1 MAKDINIHIKTP
13 GAKQAK
19 QQLEGVGRASKQVG
33 DKTSHGARKGA
44 DGMDKLSQ
52 SATSTEGR
60 FSKLTRGL
68 TTWVTGLLGITV
80 IIAGVTKAIRVQGEA
95 LKEHAEIA
103 AEQQKKLLALQAMG
117 TFFEEHPEARKEVA
131 AYAEFGRRPFE
142 EVAGA
147 WYALESKGAGL
158 TKEQKAGIMREA
170 LELGRMEP
178 ESDLKSIV
186 DVFSIYAKETRQK
199 DINQVQ
205 NVIRQTLS
213 QAGAELSQM
222 GQYLPRF
229 LSLGIAGGLTGAETA
244 GLWAFATTRAPTP
257 ESATVG
263 IRNIFAALQGKGT
276 PESQK
281 LLQGLGITPEMNIFQ
296 QLSALSAA
304 QRGGRFGVPEAEV
317 IAGRENIAV
326 LLSMLTEPTAM
337 MQTVRQVTGVARPDI
352 DITGEKLK
360 QIMGADKFARLEER
374 GRQLDVEIQNI
385 KGQNIKALE
394 WDVYLKQYEKE
405 MREAGTSE
413 YIIEYQLWKFR
424 QAAGFGAEPGPQW
437 LMEPSGGI
445 APEFSRPFS
454 EFPEAPLAE
463 PGGGIVVHYHNDT
476 IYNPRAGSDE
486 RGPRVGFD

>member
-1 MAKDINIHIKTP
+1 MAKDVNIHVKTP
-13 GAKQAK
+13 GAQQAK
-19 QQLEGVGRASKQVG
+19 QRLEGIGKASKGVG
-33 DKTSHGARKGA
+33 DSAHRGGRKGA
-44 DGMDKLSQ
+44 EGMRELDQ
-52 SATSTEGR
+52 SAAKTKGG
-60 FSKLTRGL
+60 FSKLRSSIAS
-68 TTWVTGLLGITV
+68 WVTGIIGITA
-80 IIAGVTKAIRVQGEA
+80 IIRGITAAIRAQSEA
-95 LKEHAEIA
+95 IKEHAQIA

-142 EVAGA
+142 QVAEA
-147 WYALESKGAGL
+147 WYSLESKGAGL

-178 ESDLKSIV
+178 EADLKSII

-263 IRNIFAALQGKGT
+263 IRNIFAALRGKGT

-281 LLQGLGITPEMNIFQ
+281 LLQQLGITPEMNIFE
-296 QLSALSAA
+296 QLTALSAA
-304 QRGGRFGVPEAEV
+304 QKAGKFGVPEAEM

-337 MQTVRQVTGVARPDI
+337 METVRQVTRVARPDI
-352 DITGEKLK
+352 DITREKLER
-360 QIMGADKFARLEER
+360 IMGTDEVARLEEER
-374 GRQLDVEIQNI
+374 RRLDVVIR
-385 KGQNIKALE
+385 NIKAQDVRALQ
-394 WDVYLKQYEKE
+394 WDVSLREYEKQ
-405 MREAGTSE
+405 MREADVPES
-413 YIIEYQLWKFR
+413 IIRYQLWKYR
-424 QAAGFGAEPGPQW
+424 TGGGFGMEPGPNW
-437 LMEPSGGI
+437 FLEPLGK
-445 APEFSRPFS
+445 FS
-454 EFPEAPLAE
+454 EFPAQQRGPV
-463 PGGGIVVHYHNDT
+463 IINDNS
-476 IYNPRAGSDE
+476 IKYYPRVGSDE
-486 RGPRVGFD
+486 RGPRVPQSIR

>member
-1 MAKDINIHIKTP
+1 MAKDINIHVKTP
-13 GAKQAK
+13 GAAQAK
-19 QQLEGVGRASKQVG
+19 QQLDGVGKASEHLRDSCGRFTKQ
-33 DKTSHGARKGA
+33 GAE
-44 DGMDKLSQ
+44 GMNGFGQ
-52 SATSTEGR
+52 SVTSTESR
-60 FSKLTRGL
+60 FSKLTSSIKS
-68 TTWVTGLLGITV
+68 WVTGIVGIAVIIRGITS
-80 IIAGVTKAIRVQGEA
+80 AIRAQSEA
-95 LKEHAEIA
+95 IKEHAQIA

-117 TFFEEHPEARKEVA
+117 VFFEEHPEVRKEVA

-142 EVAGA
+142 EIAAA
-147 WYALESKGAGL
+147 WYGLESKGAGL
-158 TKEQKAGIMREA
+158 TKEQKVGIMREA

-178 ESDLKSIV
+178 EADLKSIV
-186 DVFSIYAKETRQK
+186 DVFSIYAKEARQK

-205 NVIRQTLS
+205 NIIRQTLS

-229 LSLGIAGGLTGAETA
+229 LALGIAGGLTGAETA

-304 QRGGRFGVPEAEV
+304 QGVGRFGVPEAET

-337 MQTVRQVTGVARPDI
+337 METVRQVTRVARPDI

-360 QIMGADKFARLEER
+360 QIMGTDKFARLEER
-374 GRQLDVEIQNI
+374 RRQLDVIIQNI
-385 KGQNIKALE
+385 KGQDIRALE
-394 WDVYLKQYEKE
+394 WDVYLKDYERQ
-405 MREAGTSE
+405 MREAGVSE
-413 YIIEYQLWKFR
+413 YIIQWQLKKYGI
-424 QAAGFGAEPGPQW
+424 AAGFGAEPGPQW
-437 LMEPSGGI
+437 LMEPVAG
-445 APEFSRPFS
+445 FT
-454 EFPEAPLAE
+454 EAPLAE
-463 PGGGIVVHYHNDT
+463 PGGAPVIVNDNS
-476 IYNPRAGSDE
+476 INYFPRTGSDE
-486 RGPRVGFD
+486 RGPRFTQE